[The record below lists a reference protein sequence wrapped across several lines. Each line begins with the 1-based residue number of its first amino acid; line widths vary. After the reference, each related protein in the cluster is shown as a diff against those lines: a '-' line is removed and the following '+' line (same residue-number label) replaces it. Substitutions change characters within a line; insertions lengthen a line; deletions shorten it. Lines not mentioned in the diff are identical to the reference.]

1 MAHDHRCVQTR
12 PETEIGRH
20 GAMLWIVV
28 KIAAFKVEQP
38 FVLELQERH
47 KQASARVRVPLARIA
62 LPLQPRNLYGT
73 CRAGP
78 AAEFRT
84 RSTSSIT
91 VSCLALEAVRSLS
104 IFLASFSR
112 HEISRLTAL
121 RGYRARVRCGYVVDP
136 TLQHR

>member
-62 LPLQPRNLYGT
+62 LPLQPVTFTAPVGQ
-73 CRAGP
+73 GQQ
-78 AAEFRT
+78 
-84 RSTSSIT
+84 
-91 VSCLALEAVRSLS
+91 LS
-104 IFLASFSR
+104 FAPVL
-112 HEISRLTAL
+112 
-121 RGYRARVRCGYVVDP
+121 
-136 TLQHR
+136 LQV

>member
-1 MAHDHRCVQTR
+1 
-12 PETEIGRH
+12 
-20 GAMLWIVV
+20 MLWSVV

-84 RSTSSIT
+84 RFTSSIT

-104 IFLASFSR
+104 ISLVSFFSR
-112 HEISRLTAL
+112 HEVPRLTAL
-121 RGYRARVRCGYVVDP
+121 RGCRARVRCGYVVDP